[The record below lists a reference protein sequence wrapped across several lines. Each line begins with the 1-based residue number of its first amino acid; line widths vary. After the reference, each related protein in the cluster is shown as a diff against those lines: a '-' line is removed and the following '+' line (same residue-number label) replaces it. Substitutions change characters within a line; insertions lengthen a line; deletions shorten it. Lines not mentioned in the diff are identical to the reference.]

1 MIRIFS
7 TYPEDRAKLLG
18 LARQCERS
26 DDANAVELGDMVRA
40 ILEDEAV
47 REPDAFLVEWKQ
59 GGLTWVHAHADE
71 PTAVDQARAK
81 GGECTPLYR
90 GDAA

>member
-7 TYPEDRAKLLG
+7 TYPEDRGKLLD
-18 LARQCERS
+18 LARKCERS
-26 DDANAVELGDMVRA
+26 DDASAIELGDMVRA

-59 GGLTWVHAHADE
+59 GGETWAQAHVDE
-71 PTAVDQARAK
+71 PTAVDQARGK
-81 GGECTPLYR
+81 RGDFYRLYR
-90 GDAA
+90 GEAE

>member
-7 TYPEDRAKLLG
+7 TYPEDRAKLLD
-18 LARQCERS
+18 LARKCERS
-26 DDANAVELGDMVRA
+26 DDADAVELGDMVRA

-47 REPDAFLVEWKQ
+47 REPDTFLVEWKQ
-59 GGLTWVHAHADE
+59 DGETWAMAHCDE

-81 GGECTPLYR
+81 SGECYPCYR
-90 GDAA
+90 GETA